1 MKHIYKKIVFL
12 LAVIFLVSACGEEDN
27 LQPEGLWD
35 LSIPSV
41 ESPENNARIVLDQDN
56 ENELITFSWS
66 AATSSAGYGVY
77 YSVVIVD
84 GDDPNYENPIIEI
97 TANNGGKD
105 LSASISYVD
114 LDTALSLAGYSANTE
129 VNLIWAAVAK
139 SLSKQQMGTSNLIVT
154 RFEDEIIPSQLFIS
168 GTATESGTD
177 LSQAIVLR
185 RLNNSEG
192 NPSNIFEMYT
202 SLTAGNTFMFYSEQS
217 LPAHNYGGS
226 EGMLEKNGDPIMVA
240 EDGQYRVSVNLD
252 DNTYSLLKIDRWN
265 VKGSPIIGGWG
276 SDEPLAYIGGGV
288 WQATMELVDTGGFLF
303 RADVPNEGYWN
314 YLLKRVVGT
323 ANEVIMESQAADQGL
338 SYEDIPSDQKGTM
351 IVTLDLS
358 SNAYTYT
365 IEKDP
370 NAAQPIE
377 TPETLFL
384 FVNNVM
390 IEEMVKDGD
399 VFNASNYLA
408 LQTSDIVSLNTASDG
423 SGKSFTTFSNIGATD
438 APNDVKVTVNADLSE
453 SSETIAVERDQA
465 YSFSIDFANAKF
477 TWSYY
482 NIFLFHW
489 DEINQ
494 KWDDR
499 NEYLMTYVHPYKFE
513 ATVDLKA
520 NFDMKFFS
528 PWDNQFGADDPS
540 ALEGTMTN
548 GGGSNFRNITSDG
561 TYNVSIEVTNNYTTG
576 TYKFVK

>member
-1 MKHIYKKIVFL
+1 MKHIYIKIVFL
-12 LAVIFLVSACGEEDN
+12 LAVIFLVGACEEEDN
-27 LQPEGLWD
+27 LQPEGLWE
-35 LSIPSV
+35 LSTPSIV
-41 ESPENNARIVLDQDN
+41 SPENNAHIVLDQDN
-56 ENELITFSWS
+56 ENELVTFTWS

-77 YSVVIVD
+77 YSVLIVD
-84 GDDPNYENPIIEI
+84 GDNPDFENPIMEI
-97 TANNGGKD
+97 TADNGGKS
-105 LSASISYVD
+105 LSATVSYKD
-114 LDTALSLAGYSANTE
+114 LDTALSLAGYNANSE

-154 RFEDEIIPSQLFIS
+154 RFEDEIIPTQLFIS

-177 LSQAIVLR
+177 LSQAIVMR

-202 SLTAGNTFMFYSEQS
+202 SLTAGNSFMFYSEQS
-217 LPAHNYGGS
+217 LPAHKYGGS
-226 EGMLEKNGDPIMVA
+226 EGMLVKNGNPITVA
-240 EDGQYRVSVNLD
+240 EDGQYRITVNLD
-252 DNTYSLLKIDRWN
+252 NNTYSLLKIDRWS
-265 VKGSPIIGGWG
+265 VVGSPIVNSWGG
-276 SDEPLAYIGGGV
+276 DEPLTYIGAGV
-288 WQATMELVDTGGFLF
+288 WQATIDFVDTGGFLF
-303 RADVPNEGYWN
+303 RANGDWA

-323 ANEVIMESQAADQGL
+323 TNEVIMESQAADQGL
-338 SYEDIPSDQKGTM
+338 SYEDIPSDQKGSM

-358 SNAYTYT
+358 SNAYTYS
-365 IEKDP
+365 IKKDP
-370 NAAQPIE
+370 NVAEPIE

-399 VFNASNYLA
+399 VFNYKKYLA
-408 LQTSDIVSLNTASDG
+408 LQTSDVVSLNTLADG
-423 SGKSFTTFSNIGATD
+423 SGDSFTIFTTIGATD
-438 APNDVKVTVNADLSE
+438 TPDQNKVTGKSDLSK
-453 SSETIAVERDQA
+453 SSEAISVERDQA

-477 TWSYY
+477 SWSYY

-499 NEYLMTYVHPYKFE
+499 NEYLMTYVHPYKFV
-513 ATVDLKA
+513 AAVALKA

-528 PWDNQFGADDPS
+528 PWDNDFGSDSPS
-540 ALEGTMTN
+540 ALTGTMTN
-548 GGGSNFRNITSDG
+548 HGGSNFRNITSDG
-561 TYNVSIEVTNNYTTG
+561 TYNVSIEVTNDYATG